1 MSKNYTVQ
9 IGNEFSPN
17 SATISG
23 LSKAEAIT
31 EAREASKNSG
41 QTVFVSFY
49 RASDGQT
56 VYLCPDGSYDVVG
69 RSWS

>member
-1 MSKNYTVQ
+1 MSRNYTVQ
-9 IGNEFSPN
+9 IGEEFSPN

-23 LSKAEAIT
+23 LTKTEAVK
-31 EAREASKNSG
+31 EAREASKNSD

-56 VYLCPDGSYDVVG
+56 VYLCPDGSYDITG
-69 RSWS
+69 QSWS